1 MTKDFDNLIENSKK
15 KHCKEFNKKTTI
27 RSMSGFI
34 KKKLI

>member
-1 MTKDFDNLIENSKK
+1 MKAKYIIQTS
-15 KHCKEFNKKTTI
+15 KEFNKKTTI